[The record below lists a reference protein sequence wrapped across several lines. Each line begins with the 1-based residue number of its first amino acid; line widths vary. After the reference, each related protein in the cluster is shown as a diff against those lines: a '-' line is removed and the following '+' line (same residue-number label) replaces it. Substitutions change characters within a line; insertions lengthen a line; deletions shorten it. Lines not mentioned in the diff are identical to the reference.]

1 MKKLVLGVIALFAIN
16 AHAFNGTI
24 GRSASLGYDGTVDA
38 SSIEKQS
45 INVKNT
51 HSGSIPAGS
60 AVTLDLTADDGASV
74 IISATAGLSP
84 LCIMEEV
91 CAVGKVCA
99 CQTNGKLDSA
109 LFDVGAGS
117 AVAGKRFYMSSVNAG
132 YLAARAADVATEVP
146 GGIFYDA
153 AAASGSVQVYIKL

>member
-1 MKKLVLGVIALFAIN
+1 MKKVLISLFAIVSMN
-16 AHAFNGTI
+16 VHAFNGTI
-24 GRSASLGYDGTVDA
+24 GRGAALSYDGTVDA
-38 SSIEKQS
+38 NSIEKQS
-45 INVKNT
+45 INVKNS
-51 HSGSIPAGS
+51 HSVSIPAGS

-84 LCIMEEV
+84 LCIMEEA
-91 CAVGKVCA
+91 CAVGKICA

>member
-1 MKKLVLGVIALFAIN
+1 MKKVLIGLFALVSMN
-16 AHAFNGTI
+16 VHAFNGTI
-24 GRSASLGYDGTVDA
+24 GRGAALSYDGTVDA
-38 SSIEKQS
+38 NSIEKQS
-45 INVKNT
+45 INVKNS

-84 LCIMEEV
+84 LCIMETA
-91 CAVGKVCA
+91 CAVGAICA

>member
-1 MKKLVLGVIALFAIN
+1 MKKVLISLFALVSMN
-16 AHAFNGTI
+16 VHAFNGTI
-24 GRSASLGYDGTVDA
+24 GRGAALSYDGTVDA
-38 SSIEKQS
+38 NSIEKQS
-45 INVKNT
+45 INVKNS
-51 HSGSIPAGS
+51 HSVSIPAGS

-84 LCIMEEV
+84 LCIMEAA
-91 CAVGKVCA
+91 CAVGAICA